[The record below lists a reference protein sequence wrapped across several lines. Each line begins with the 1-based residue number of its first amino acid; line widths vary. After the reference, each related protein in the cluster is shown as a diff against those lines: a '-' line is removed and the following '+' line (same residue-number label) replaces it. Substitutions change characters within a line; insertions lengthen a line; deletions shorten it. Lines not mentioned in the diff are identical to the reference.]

1 MNIPSKYPLM
11 KSLVLLVT
19 ALSFLLASGCSQDK
33 PYRESRFL
41 MGTLVEIAA
50 YPDTNRVR
58 TAVAEAYDRMEAIE
72 AATDHRKEDSV
83 LAALRRGERVTLSGD
98 LRAVFASAMM
108 IARESSGAFDP
119 TMGKV
124 VSLWGFDMDTPRLPL
139 EQELRNSLKTVGF
152 EKVTLAG
159 TIKAGS
165 PVWLDLGGVAKGYA
179 VDEAVKVLKEQGVSA
194 GIVNAGGDLKA
205 FGRKPGGKRWRIGVQ
220 APDDYQD
227 LVGVLEIANGAVATS
242 GDYERYFETGG
253 KRYHHILDPGTGYP
267 ARSGL
272 RSVTIIA
279 SDCLLADALSTAIFV
294 MGPEKGLELVKGRD
308 GVHAVLVLETGEV
321 LTTGG
326 VGSEV
331 GFERR

>member
-1 MNIPSKYPLM
+1 M

-83 LAALRRGERVTLSGD
+83 LAALRRGERVILSGD

-159 TIKAGS
+159 SIIKAGS

-179 VDEAVKVLKEQGVSA
+179 VDEAVKVLKEQGASA

-205 FGRKPGGKRWRIGVQ
+205 FGKKPGGKRWRIGVQ
-220 APDDYQD
+220 APDDHQE
-227 LVGVLEIANGAVATS
+227 LAGVLEIANGAVATS

-272 RSVTIIA
+272 RSVTIVA
-279 SDCLLADALSTAIFV
+279 FDCLLADALSTAIFV
-294 MGPEKGLELVKGRD
+294 MGPEKGLELLKGRD

-321 LTTGG
+321 LTTDG